1 MGKHLLT
8 SLQTK
13 QANTTYQLICLA
25 CLCVG
30 LSNCWL
36 VCLLACL
43 LLACLFVGLSV
54 CWFVSKKYKV
64 EPIGIHFLKDIT

>member
-13 QANTTYQLICLA
+13 QANTTYQLMFGLS
-25 CLCVG
+25 VG
-30 LSNCWL
+30 LSDCWLVCLLVGLSDCWL

-54 CWFVSKKYKV
+54 C
-64 EPIGIHFLKDIT
+64 